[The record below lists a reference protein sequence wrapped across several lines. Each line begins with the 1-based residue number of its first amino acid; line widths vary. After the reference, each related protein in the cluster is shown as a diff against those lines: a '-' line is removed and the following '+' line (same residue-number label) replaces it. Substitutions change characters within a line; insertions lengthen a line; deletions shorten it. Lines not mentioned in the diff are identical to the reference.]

1 MFIEKTRPFITLQG
15 IGQPTIVWNDT
26 NFLSGNH
33 TFDSATF
40 GVAGNFFLARNI
52 TFQVSTHT
60 AVQQK
65 TWSPTLLKSTVEMC
79 DTISASAFDMLEN

>member
-1 MFIEKTRPFITLQG
+1 MSTLGCMCREKVFIERSRPFITLQG
-15 IGQPTIVWNDT
+15 FGQPTIVWNDT

-52 TFQVSTHT
+52 TFQVQSYL
-60 AVQQK
+60 K
-65 TWSPTLLKSTVEMC
+65 TILL
-79 DTISASAFDMLEN
+79 

>member
-1 MFIEKTRPFITLQG
+1 LYSGCSVFEFCREKVFIEKTRPFITLQG

-52 TFQVSTHT
+52 TFQVSTY
-60 AVQQK
+60 QK
-65 TWSPTLLKSTVEMC
+65 YGHRLS
-79 DTISASAFDMLEN
+79 